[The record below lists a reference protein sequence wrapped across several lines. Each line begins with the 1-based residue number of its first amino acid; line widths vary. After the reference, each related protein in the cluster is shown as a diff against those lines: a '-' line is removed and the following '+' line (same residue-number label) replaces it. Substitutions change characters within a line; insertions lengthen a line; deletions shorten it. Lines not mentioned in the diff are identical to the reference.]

1 MSVNLL
7 LPLTIG
13 LAYTFILGLILR
25 TRGWKEWPLAW
36 LLVWCAGSAAWAF
49 TQAIALLGWW
59 PMLPATALPLIAL
72 YISFALTLVFLQ
84 LTRAFLRLTDPGWVW
99 WAAGLAW
106 LAVCITLGSGLIA
119 GLPVFLTQSQFI
131 SSILLVGWGLLL
143 GLATILTGR
152 TYGQTRNPLH
162 RNRLKYWIP
171 VILLML
177 AGGAMRFIGHAAL
190 GAGLEAS
197 GAGLAAYVLLVHRP
211 PDVRRAVRLVL
222 NYLVGASLTSL
233 VYAALLSLIYWVFQ
247 SQPAYALSYA
257 PVVFVLAAGLL
268 WVIAVNPLLGW
279 VRGRVSHFI
288 EGVGYD
294 PNKALREYSL
304 SISNILDIERL
315 AALVVG
321 LTRDALGSRHG
332 ALFLVDKAESPE
344 GETIFH
350 LWRVGQDIG
359 QATSASGH
367 LPATHPVAVYFSQE
381 RRALTQYDIDLLPQF
396 RATKSDAQSW
406 LANQYMVDVYVP
418 IYAKNEWAG
427 LLTLGPKTSG
437 DRYFDDDL
445 LLLGALADQTAVAL
459 ENARLVSDLRQ
470 LNHQMERA
478 NAALE
483 KANLDLQELDKLKS
497 AFIGV
502 ITHEL
507 RTPFANIVFSIQL
520 LQRHGIE
527 HLSPQQLEQLVE
539 LSQQVSVLK
548 KMVDNLV
555 TFATYLSKQ
564 GELKREPLDFGA
576 MVKEAVAPLAA
587 LAAGKGHT
595 VHQNIEEH
603 LPTLRGDKER
613 LAEAIHHLV
622 QNAIKFNKPGGEIW
636 VNVWA
641 TPTHLHFEVKDS
653 GLGVP
658 ADKLARLW
666 DAFAQMADP
675 LKRGAEGL
683 GLGLALVKYVA
694 TEHGGEVT
702 ATSAEGVGS
711 AFGFSLPVNA

>member
-1 MSVNLL
+1 MSVNVLL
-7 LPLTIG
+7 TLAIG

-25 TRGWKEWPLAW
+25 TRGWKEWPLMW
-36 LLVWCAGSAAWAF
+36 LLVLCLGGGAWAF
-49 TQAIALLGWW
+49 TQATALLGWW
-59 PMLPATALPLIAL
+59 SALPVATLPLIAL
-72 YISFALTLVFLQ
+72 YVAFALTLVFLQ
-84 LTRAFLRLTDPGWVW
+84 LTRAFLRLNDPGWVW

-106 LAVCITLGSGLIA
+106 LAVGVALGSGLVS
-119 GLPVFLTQSQFI
+119 GLPAFLVQSLFI
-131 SSILLVGWGLLL
+131 SGLLLVGWGLLL

-177 AGGAMRFIGHAAL
+177 AGGALRFIGYAPL
-190 GAGLEAS
+190 GAGLEVS

-211 PDVRRAVRLVL
+211 PDVRRAVRLIL
-222 NYLVGASLTSL
+222 NYLTGALFAIG
-233 VYAALLSLIYWVFQ
+233 VYAALFSLGYWIFQ
-247 SQPAYALSYA
+247 SQPGYAVGYMPLA
-257 PVVFVLAAGLL
+257 FVLGAGLL
-268 WVIAVNPLLGW
+268 VVIAVNPMLGW
-279 VRGRVSHFI
+279 VRGRVSQFI

-332 ALFLVDKAESPE
+332 ALFLVDKAESAE

-350 LWRVGQDIG
+350 LWRVGHESG
-359 QATSASGH
+359 NNVSASGP
-367 LPATHPVAVYFSQE
+367 LPATNPVAVYFSQE

-396 RATKSDAQSW
+396 RATKTNPHGW
-406 LANQYMVDVYVP
+406 LANQHMDVYVP
-418 IYAKNEWAG
+418 IYAKNEWSG
-427 LLTLGPKTSG
+427 LLALGPKTSG

-470 LNHQMERA
+470 LNLQLERA
-478 NAALE
+478 NTALE

-539 LSQQVSVLK
+539 LSQQVGMLK

-555 TFATYLSKQ
+555 TFATFLSKQ
-564 GELKREPLDFGA
+564 GHLKREALEFGR
-576 MVKEAVAPLAA
+576 VVTEAVAPLAT
-587 LAAGKGHT
+587 LAAGKGYT
-595 VHQNIEEH
+595 MHQNIEEH
-603 LPTLRGDKER
+603 LPTLRGDNER
-613 LAEAIHHLV
+613 LTEAIQHLV
-622 QNAIKFNKPGGEIW
+622 QNAIKFNKPNGEIW

-641 TPTHLHFEVKDS
+641 TPTHVHLEVKDS

-658 ADKLARLW
+658 ADKVAGLW

-675 LKRGAEGL
+675 LKRGAAGL

-702 ATSAEGVGS
+702 ATSADGIGS
-711 AFGFSLPVNA
+711 AFGFSLPINN